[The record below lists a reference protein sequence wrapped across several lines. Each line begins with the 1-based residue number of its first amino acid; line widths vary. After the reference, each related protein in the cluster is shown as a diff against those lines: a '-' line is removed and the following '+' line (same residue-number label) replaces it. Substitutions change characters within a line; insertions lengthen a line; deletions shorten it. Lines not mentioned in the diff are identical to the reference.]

1 MHSLLLFP
9 CCFFSSQEHKAVHNV
24 QSDKC
29 SLARANP
36 PPTFI
41 VLYIIGRLSCGLREE
56 NSGIGV
62 AEVDE

>member
-1 MHSLLLFP
+1 M
-9 CCFFSSQEHKAVHNV
+9 HNV

-29 SLARANP
+29 SLARAS

-41 VLYIIGRLSCGLREE
+41 VLYIIGQLGCGLREE
-56 NSGIGV
+56 NAGIGV